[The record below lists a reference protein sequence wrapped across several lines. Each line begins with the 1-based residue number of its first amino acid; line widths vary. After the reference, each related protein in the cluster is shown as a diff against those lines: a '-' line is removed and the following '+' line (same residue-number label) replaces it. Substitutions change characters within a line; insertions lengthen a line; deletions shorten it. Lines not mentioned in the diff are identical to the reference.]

1 MTQRFHLAVGS
12 VCMLAVLISAV
23 PTPERIVSLLVLIS
37 AIFSTKHDKLFRK
50 RQLTHTETNVRNV
63 KWMEHCRIYA
73 QCARLFLL
81 SFPPKKR
88 RIFVSGVRPKI
99 TLLSKVI

>member
-50 RQLTHTETNVRNV
+50 RQLTHTG
-63 KWMEHCRIYA
+63 
-73 QCARLFLL
+73 QCKKML
-81 SFPPKKR
+81 SGWSTVGPMHSAPGYFYCHFHQKKR

-99 TLLSKVI
+99 TLLSEVI